1 MRLGSISQPIP
12 HCAGLTD
19 LPTGDFPA
27 LRAVVNLV
35 LEIWVSHGM
44 KFSDSIQGV
53 QEAVSRTGGQLLQSC
68 YY

>member
-1 MRLGSISQPIP
+1 MRLGSICQPIP

-19 LPTGDFPA
+19 LPAGDLPA
-27 LRAVVNLV
+27 LRAVVDLV

-44 KFSDSIQGV
+44 EFSDLIQGV
-53 QEAVSRTGGQLLQSC
+53 QEAVSRTGGQLLQSG